1 MSLSLRRSQL
11 PRLTAL
17 ALLGLAIAAA
27 LAAAAE
33 PATDKLREDGSI
45 PYCRHHLG
53 ALGRSGEGQV
63 GQSEWEAR
71 YYEISG
77 SLDFAALNFTG
88 SVRAF
93 LTPIAVADSL
103 VLDALETLSP
113 SAVRVDGAAAAWR
126 RLDDETISIQTP
138 GGSVGLERVIEV
150 DYVAEEN
157 DIGFG
162 AFWFPEYLDD
172 QDRRIRSCQTMT
184 ETQNAGSWWP
194 CIDRLSHKPDSL
206 ALAITVPDTMVV
218 AANGVL
224 EGIDAPG
231 DGTRTYRWRERH
243 PIATYLVAIT
253 VAPFHSPTAD
263 GLPWTE
269 SYDLGGGDSL
279 PLTWFIRP
287 HHLEQAER
295 NLPLISDMLDAFRER
310 FGEYPF
316 ADEKYGVAEYSF
328 GGGMEHQTLSSIST
342 TVIASSDSAHFV
354 QPHELAHQWFGDAIG
369 PATWEDIWL
378 NEGFAT
384 YGEALYYEHLGRYS
398 AGEYMY
404 LRRRLPNGEAF
415 PGSVYAPDY
424 TFNTTAYWKGGWV
437 LHMLRQLLGD
447 ADFFDLLR
455 YWAQDSP
462 HVNGTAT
469 TADFIAAVKSY
480 ATRASEAEIDGFFA
494 RWVYGVGQPVYAWSW
509 AAAGGVGDWELSV
522 EIRQTQGGDLYPDS
536 LDLRVS
542 FAGGAPD
549 STLRVAPAAAL
560 NSFQWSLANEPVSVE
575 LDRDHRLLHR
585 ALPGPDLSAPLALLA
600 PYPNPFRPADG
611 TSIQLAL
618 RRAGTLSLA
627 IYDVAGRRVI
637 SLWDGRH
644 EAGALDWVW
653 RGRDENGKEQAG
665 GVYFLRARLDDRVE
679 TSKLILLP
687 ID

>member
-1 MSLSLRRSQL
+1 MSLSPRRSQF

-17 ALLGLAIAAA
+17 ALLGLA
-27 LAAAAE
+27 LAAAPAAADE

-53 ALGRSGEGQV
+53 ALGRSGEGQA

-77 SLDFAALNFTG
+77 SLDFAALNFAG

-103 VLDALETLSP
+103 VLDALESLTP
-113 SAVRVDGAAAAWR
+113 SAVRVDGAAASWR

-150 DYVAEEN
+150 DYLAEEN
-157 DIGFG
+157 SIGFG

-172 QDRRIRSCQTMT
+172 QDRRIRTCQTMT

-287 HHLEQAER
+287 HHVAQAEQ

-328 GGGMEHQTLSSIST
+328 GGGMEHQTLSSIGT

-354 QPHELAHQWFGDAIG
+354 QPHELAHQWFGDAVG

-404 LRRRLPNGEAF
+404 VRRRLPNGEAF
-415 PGSVYAPDY
+415 PGSVYAPEY
-424 TFNTTAYWKGGWV
+424 TFNITAYWKGGWV

-447 ADFFDLLR
+447 DDFFDLLR

-462 HVNGTAT
+462 HVMGTAT
-469 TADFIAAVKSY
+469 TADFIAAVKRY

-509 AAAGGVGDWELSV
+509 AAAGGKRRLAAQRGDPADPGRGSLPRLPGPARELRRRRAGQHPARGARRRAEQLPV
-522 EIRQTQGGDLYPDS
+522 EPGD
-536 LDLRVS
+536 RTRER
-542 FAGGAPD
+542 GARPR
-549 STLRVAPAAAL
+549 SPAAA
-560 NSFQWSLANEPVSVE
+560 P
-575 LDRDHRLLHR
+575 
-585 ALPGPDLSAPLALLA
+585 
-600 PYPNPFRPADG
+600 RPAG
-611 TSIQLAL
+611 PRSQRSARPARPLSQSLPPRRGHEHPACTASRGNALARHL
-618 RRAGTLSLA
+618 RRDRAPGDQPLGRPPR
-627 IYDVAGRRVI
+627 GRRPG
-637 SLWDGRH
+637 LGL
-644 EAGALDWVW
+644 A
-653 RGRDENGKEQAG
+653 
-665 GVYFLRARLDDRVE
+665 RAR
-679 TSKLILLP
+679 
-687 ID
+687 